1 MDTNIFVNL
10 IASTACGAMATAV
23 TLVTAENTDAE
34 VREIKKA
41 RLRDHQPDGFI
52 TAVASSS
59 SSILEMCSSWAQAVA
74 NCLYTAVMTTS
85 QQRGMC
91 R

>member
-34 VREIKKA
+34 VRDQTGSA
-41 RLRDHQPDGFI
+41 L
-52 TAVASSS
+52 
-59 SSILEMCSSWAQAVA
+59 
-74 NCLYTAVMTTS
+74 
-85 QQRGMC
+85 
-91 R
+91 